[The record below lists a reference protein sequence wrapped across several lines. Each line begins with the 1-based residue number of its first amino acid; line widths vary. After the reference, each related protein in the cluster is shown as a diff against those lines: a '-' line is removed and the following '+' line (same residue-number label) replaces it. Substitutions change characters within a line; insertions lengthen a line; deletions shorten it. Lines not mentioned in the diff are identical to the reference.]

1 MGHKLLFS
9 FLAMFVGV
17 SILGAI
23 MEGGG
28 GIVSTTLAADISE
41 NATFIPATSTALFAD
56 SDIITIDEEMILY
69 TSLNSSGF
77 HAHTRGYSDTRATA
91 HKAGA
96 KIYTQE
102 ASVINNAL
110 GFNVAVEIKTA
121 GAFAIFTIPLKFFT
135 HTLPHLIMLNVG
147 FLDIPELNIIG
158 IIWLV
163 AGISL
168 AILLAIQIGQVMVSV
183 VGGIASLVRRR

>member
-77 HAHTRGYSDTRATA
+77 HVHTRGYSDTTATA

-102 ASVINNAL
+102 ASVINSAL
-110 GFNVAVEIKTA
+110 GFNAAVEIETA
-121 GAFAIFTIPLKFFT
+121 GTFAIFTIPLKFFT
-135 HTLPHLIMLNVG
+135 RTVPHLIMLNVG
-147 FLDIPELNIIG
+147 FLNIPELSIIG
-158 IIWLV
+158 IVWLV
-163 AGISL
+163 AGIAL
-168 AILLAIQIGQVMVSV
+168 AVLLAIQIGQVMVSV
-183 VGGIASLVRRR
+183 VTGIAALFRRR